1 MKKVS
6 RSALLPYSAEQ
17 MFDLVNDVA
26 SYPEFLPWCSES
38 QVLASSESEML
49 ATLTV
54 SKAGVSHSFT
64 TRNQLDEPSS
74 IRLSLVDGPFSS
86 LEGRW
91 QFSQLGGDGCKT
103 EMDLKFDFN
112 STLLNATFG
121 KVFSQAADTMVDA
134 FCERAAEVY
143 E

>member
-1 MKKVS
+1 
-6 RSALLPYSAEQ
+6 
-17 MFDLVNDVA
+17 
-26 SYPEFLPWCSES
+26 
-38 QVLASSESEML
+38 ML